1 LSRWLHSLALA
12 LILPSIL
19 WASAGCQVARSEE
32 RADTG
37 AADLPS
43 LRRASVALQ
52 DRIRRERAHVD
63 EYNRQ
68 LAELGADEKRLYA
81 SITSTEETVQRL
93 QGDLDGVL
101 VDLDLIEEELDLTR
115 EGRARSAGELERLQ
129 RELGVSKQELVA
141 VRAAT
146 ERAANELA
154 AQQLA
159 QASAEG
165 ALEAF
170 AQSSAPPPDA
180 LLDLAASL
188 DRALL
193 AAGVPSVG
201 PAAWALML
209 DRAVRPWAVPPA
221 SDR

>member
-1 LSRWLHSLALA
+1 LSRWLHSVALA

-19 WASAGCQVARSEE
+19 WAAAGCQVARSEE

-63 EYNRQ
+63 EYKRQ
-68 LAELGADEKRLYA
+68 LAGLGSDEKRLYA
-81 SITSTEETVQRL
+81 SITGAEETVQRL
-93 QGDLDGVL
+93 QDDLDGVL
-101 VDLDLIEEELDLTR
+101 LDLDLIEEEIDLTR
-115 EGRARSAGELERLQ
+115 EDRARAAGELERLQ
-129 RELGVSKQELVA
+129 RELAVSEQELGA

-146 ERAANELA
+146 ERAANDLA
-154 AQQLA
+154 AQHLA
-159 QASAEG
+159 QASAEET
-165 ALEAF
+165 LEAF
-170 AQSSAPPPDA
+170 AQASAPSPDA
-180 LLDLAASL
+180 LLALAGSL

-201 PAAWALML
+201 PAVWALML
-209 DRAVRPWAVPPA
+209 DRAVRPWAVPSA
-221 SDR
+221 GDR